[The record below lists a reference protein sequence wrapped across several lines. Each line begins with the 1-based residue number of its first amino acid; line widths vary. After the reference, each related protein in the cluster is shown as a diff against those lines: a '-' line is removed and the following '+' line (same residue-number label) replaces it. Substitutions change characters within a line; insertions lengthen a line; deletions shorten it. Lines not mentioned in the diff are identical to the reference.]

1 MPGHGPLSNVSP
13 CLFHGID
20 KLLLVELVRCSAG
33 VGVDVGADE
42 KDVFIR
48 LWKLRGFAR
57 PFKCK
62 LTDFLFEGGGGER
75 PLSPKRGNL
84 FSQKAPSDSSMIALI
99 AGIR

>member
-62 LTDFLFEGGGGER
+62 LTDFLFEGGGGKGHFRRKEATSFLKR
-75 PLSPKRGNL
+75 PR
-84 FSQKAPSDSSMIALI
+84 Q
-99 AGIR
+99 IRA